1 MKRNFNK
8 KFNNL
13 FKDKNFIA
21 VILISFLFYIIF
33 FEYINKDIKQQIFNT
48 ISNPIILISSIV
60 LIGLVLNSNFTI
72 GMVLVF
78 TLIIS
83 LTFNTES
90 NNFTNKLILQ
100 EQLPILEQFK
110 NTKNNKLNNK
120 LNNKDTIEG
129 FKSKSFIEKTVE
141 KLTNELEDGIK
152 ENNAIEEKYKD
163 STSKE
168 DFANTDNTPNSNK
181 PKKEKYKNSNKN
193 HKNEK
198 TIKRRKFDYTNK
210 EDKSLVYSREVLKEV
225 VNRINYEYE
234 DREYLKKYIGSK
246 FEEII
251 DLLGLLEDE

>member
-33 FEYINKDIKQQIFNT
+33 FEYINKDTKQEIFNT

-72 GMVLVF
+72 GMVMIF

-83 LTFNTES
+83 LTFNSES
-90 NNFTNKLILQ
+90 SNFTNKLMLQ

-110 NTKNNKLNNK
+110 NAKSTKNDN
-120 LNNKDTIEG
+120 DTIEG

-141 KLTNELEDGIK
+141 KLTNELEEGIK
-152 ENNAIEEKYKD
+152 ENNAIEEKYRD
-163 STSKE
+163 TANME
-168 DFANTDNTPNSNK
+168 DFDNTDSSNK

-251 DLLGLLEDE
+251 DLLGLLDDD

>member
-33 FEYINKDIKQQIFNT
+33 FEYINKDTKQEIFNT

-72 GMVLVF
+72 GMVMIF

-83 LTFNTES
+83 LTFNSES
-90 NNFTNKLILQ
+90 SNFTNKLMLQ

-110 NTKNNKLNNK
+110 NAKSNENNN
-120 LNNKDTIEG
+120 DTVEG

-141 KLTNELEDGIK
+141 KLTNDLEEGIK
-152 ENNAIEEKYKD
+152 ENNAIEEKYRDTTNREDFDNTD
-163 STSKE
+163 ST
-168 DFANTDNTPNSNK
+168 NK

-251 DLLGLLEDE
+251 DLLGLLDDD

>member
-13 FKDKNFIA
+13 FKDKSFIA
-21 VILISFLFYIIF
+21 VILVSFLFYIIF
-33 FEYINKDIKQQIFNT
+33 YEYINKDTKQQIFNT
-48 ISNPIILISSIV
+48 VSNPIILISSIV

-72 GMVLVF
+72 GMLLVF

-83 LTFNTES
+83 LTFDSES
-90 NNFTNKLILQ
+90 SNFTNKLMLQ
-100 EQLPILEQFK
+100 EQLPMLSRFK
-110 NTKNNKLNNK
+110 NSKHNKQSHNQ
-120 LNNKDTIEG
+120 DTVEG

-141 KLTNELEDGIK
+141 NLTNELEEGIK
-152 ENNAIEEKYKD
+152 ENTAIEEKYRN
-163 STSKE
+163 TANKE
-168 DFANTDNTPNSNK
+168 DFDDTDNIHKTSKRNKAKYTNSNTK
-181 PKKEKYKNSNKN
+181 
-193 HKNEK
+193 KNEK

-251 DLLGLLEDE
+251 DLLGLLEED

>member
-21 VILISFLFYIIF
+21 VILVSFLFYIIF
-33 FEYINKDIKQQIFNT
+33 FEYIDKDTKQQIFNT

-60 LIGLVLNSNFTI
+60 LIGLVLHSNFTI
-72 GMVLVF
+72 GMLLAF

-83 LTFNTES
+83 LTFNNES
-90 NNFTNKLILQ
+90 SNFTNKLILQ
-100 EQLPILEQFK
+100 EQLPILSRFK
-110 NTKNNKLNNK
+110 NTKNSKNN
-120 LNNKDTIEG
+120 NDTIEG
-129 FKSKSFIEKTVE
+129 FKSKSFVEKTVE
-141 KLTNELEDGIK
+141 KLTNELEEGIK
-152 ENNAIEEKYKD
+152 ENNAIEEKYRD
-163 STSKE
+163 TANKE
-168 DFANTDNTPNSNK
+168 DFDNTDNTNK
-181 PKKEKYKNSNKN
+181 QKKEKYKNSNKN

-251 DLLGLLEDE
+251 DLLGLLDDD

>member
-33 FEYINKDIKQQIFNT
+33 FEYINKDTKQEIFNT

-72 GMVLVF
+72 GMVMIF

-83 LTFNTES
+83 LTFNSES
-90 NNFTNKLILQ
+90 SNFTNKLMLQ

-110 NTKNNKLNNK
+110 NAKSNKNND
-120 LNNKDTIEG
+120 DTVEG

-141 KLTNELEDGIK
+141 KLTNDLEEGIK
-152 ENNAIEEKYKD
+152 ENNAIEEKYRD
-163 STSKE
+163 TANRE
-168 DFANTDNTPNSNK
+168 EFDNTDSSDK

-251 DLLGLLEDE
+251 DLLGLLDDD

>member
-1 MKRNFNK
+1 MNRNFNK

-21 VILISFLFYIIF
+21 VILVSFLFYIIF
-33 FEYINKDIKQQIFNT
+33 FEYIHEDTKQEIFNT

-72 GMVLVF
+72 GMVMVF

-83 LTFNTES
+83 LTFNSES
-90 NNFTNKLILQ
+90 SNFTNKLILQ
-100 EQLPILEQFK
+100 EQLPILTRFK
-110 NTKNNKLNNK
+110 NTKYNKESQNQ
-120 LNNKDTIEG
+120 DIVEG

-141 KLTNELEDGIK
+141 KLTNDLEEGIK
-152 ENNAIEEKYKD
+152 ENNAIEEKYRD
-163 STSKE
+163 TATKE
-168 DFANTDNTPNSNK
+168 DFDNTDITPNSIK
-181 PKKEKYKNSNKN
+181 PKKETYKNSKNSKNNK
-193 HKNEK
+193 KNEK

-251 DLLGLLEDE
+251 DLLGLLEED

>member
-8 KFNNL
+8 KINYL

-21 VILISFLFYIIF
+21 VILVSFLFYIIF
-33 FEYINKDIKQQIFNT
+33 YEYISRDTKQDIFNT
-48 ISNPIILISSIV
+48 VSKPFILISSIV

-72 GMVLVF
+72 GMLLVF

-83 LTFNTES
+83 LTFNSEQ

-100 EQLPILEQFK
+100 EQIPMLEQFK
-110 NTKNNKLNNK
+110 NSNKNNSV
-120 LNNKDTIEG
+120 EG
-129 FKSKSFIEKTVE
+129 FKNKSFIEKTVE
-141 KLTNELEDGIK
+141 KLTNELEEGIK
-152 ENNAIEEKYKD
+152 ENNAIEDTYKKSID
-163 STSKE
+163 KEEFNNTNKSTK
-168 DFANTDNTPNSNK
+168 
-181 PKKEKYKNSNKN
+181 SNKN
-193 HKNEK
+193 KDSNNKKEK
-198 TIKRRKFDYTNK
+198 TIKMRKFDFTSK

-251 DLLGLLEDE
+251 DLLGLLDDD

>member
-33 FEYINKDIKQQIFNT
+33 FEYINKDTKQEIFNT

-72 GMVLVF
+72 GMVMIF

-83 LTFNTES
+83 LTFNSES
-90 NNFTNKLILQ
+90 SNFTNKLMLQ

-110 NTKNNKLNNK
+110 NAKSNENNN
-120 LNNKDTIEG
+120 DTVEG

-141 KLTNELEDGIK
+141 KLTNDLEEGIK
-152 ENNAIEEKYKD
+152 ENNAIEEKYRD
-163 STSKE
+163 TTNRE
-168 DFANTDNTPNSNK
+168 DFDNTDSSNK

-251 DLLGLLEDE
+251 DLLGLLDDD

>member
-8 KFNNL
+8 KFDNL

-21 VILISFLFYIIF
+21 VILVSFLFYIIF
-33 FEYINKDIKQQIFNT
+33 FEYIHEDTKQQIFDT
-48 ISNPIILISSIV
+48 VSNPIILILSIV
-60 LIGLVLNSNFTI
+60 LIGLVLHSNFTI
-72 GMVLVF
+72 GMLLVF

-83 LTFNTES
+83 LTFNSETS
-90 NNFTNKLILQ
+90 NFTNKLILQ
-100 EQLPILEQFK
+100 KQLPILERFK
-110 NTKNNKLNNK
+110 NTKNNNINNK
-120 LNNKDTIEG
+120 NTIEG

-152 ENNAIEEKYKD
+152 ENNAIEEKYRN
-163 STSKE
+163 TANKE
-168 DFANTDNTPNSNK
+168 DFDNTDNTPNTDK
-181 PKKEKYKNSNKN
+181 PKREKYKSSNKN

-234 DREYLKKYIGSK
+234 DKEYLKKYIGSK

-251 DLLGLLEDE
+251 DLLGLLEED

>member
-21 VILISFLFYIIF
+21 VILVSFLFYIIF
-33 FEYINKDIKQQIFNT
+33 FEYIHEDTKQQIFKT
-48 ISNPIILISSIV
+48 VSNPIILISSIV
-60 LIGLVLNSNFTI
+60 LIGLILHSNFTI
-72 GMVLVF
+72 GMLLVF

-83 LTFNTES
+83 LTFNSEPS
-90 NNFTNKLILQ
+90 NFTNKLVLQ
-100 EQLPILEQFK
+100 KQLPILSRFK
-110 NTKNNKLNNK
+110 NTKNNN

-129 FKSKSFIEKTVE
+129 FKSKSFIKKTVE

-152 ENNAIEEKYKD
+152 ENNAIEEKYRN
-163 STSKE
+163 TANKE
-168 DFANTDNTPNSNK
+168 DFDNTDNTPNTDKSK
-181 PKKEKYKNSNKN
+181 REKYKNSNKN

-198 TIKRRKFDYTNK
+198 TIKRRTFDYTNK

-251 DLLGLLEDE
+251 DLLGLLEED

>member
-21 VILISFLFYIIF
+21 VILVSFLFYIIF
-33 FEYINKDIKQQIFNT
+33 FEYIHEDTKQQIFNT
-48 ISNPIILISSIV
+48 VSNPIILISSIV
-60 LIGLVLNSNFTI
+60 LIGLVLHSNFTI
-72 GMVLVF
+72 GMVMVF

-83 LTFNTES
+83 LTFNSES
-90 NNFTNKLILQ
+90 SNFTNKLMLQ
-100 EQLPILEQFK
+100 EQLPILTRFK
-110 NTKNNKLNNK
+110 NTKYNKESHNQ
-120 LNNKDTIEG
+120 DTVEG

-141 KLTNELEDGIK
+141 NLTNELEEGIK
-152 ENNAIEEKYKD
+152 ENNTIEEKYRN
-163 STSKE
+163 TATKE
-168 DFANTDNTPNSNK
+168 DFDNTDNTPNTDK
-181 PKKEKYKNSNKN
+181 PKKETYKTSKNNK
-193 HKNEK
+193 KNEK
-198 TIKRRKFDYTNK
+198 TIKRRTFDYTNK

-251 DLLGLLEDE
+251 DLLGLLEED